1 MRNFLATMT
10 AMDIGKVI
18 RQLRV
23 AKGLTLEELAHLAEM
38 DAGNLSRIERG
49 KQRYSP
55 ATLEKIAAALGI
67 PIYQLYQE
75 SQSVATAYH
84 LLTEPQIAL
93 YDVPTPFLRQYAKLT
108 PNNQELISEMVRLL
122 LKHQQ

>member
-1 MRNFLATMT
+1 MN
-10 AMDIGKVI
+10 IGKVI
-18 RQLRV
+18 RQLRL
-23 AKGLTLEELAHLAEM
+23 AKGMTLEELAHLADM

-55 ATLEKIAAALGI
+55 ETLEKIATALGV

-75 SQSVATAYH
+75 SQNGIPTYH
-84 LLTEPQIAL
+84 LLTEPQVAL

-108 PNNQELISEMVRLL
+108 PNNQELVSEMVRLL